1 MDSPMVGLTLQETYK
16 HIGLALHADMSF
28 DLSFDKA
35 ILKNLGH
42 WLGLQTLGR
51 GIPVSSEDLPLWDIV
66 VTPFHRGSE
75 DLLFAIPFVAQ
86 IFTAGSSSVAF
97 LPCPLC

>member
-1 MDSPMVGLTLQETYK
+1 MDSSLIGLTLQETYR
-16 HIGLALHADMSF
+16 HIGLALHADLSF

-51 GIPVSSEDLPLWDIV
+51 RIPVSSEDLPLWDIV
-66 VTPFHRGSE
+66 VTAFYRGSE
-75 DLLFAIPFVAQ
+75 DLLFTIPDFCGW
-86 IFTAGSSSVAF
+86 F
-97 LPCPLC
+97 